1 MVQINNYRH
10 MLLRVY
16 QFIFAFILFAI
27 TYFVSNN
34 MKIPE
39 YTIIYSLIGL
49 LTLTKLLKVKMSDHL
64 GFYWEMTFY
73 IGFALVYPIKTVA
86 LAGSF
91 MATYLFFANLF
102 NKNKF
107 LKIDEMFNQAAF
119 ALSTIFSII
128 ITKDLY
134 HIKNISQLLSYKNS
148 ITVLTIYLIIDFLL
162 ILLCYILVH
171 GKEGFFLGIKLLFDL
186 STLGVM
192 TVGGLTA
199 YLLALTIHASGLRG
213 VIIFT
218 ILILIVSRVYQEYF
232 KLTNHFKRLSI
243 TDELTGL
250 HNHRY
255 IHNWLDKRVAD
266 NLPFNVLLVDIDNF
280 RRYNDA
286 HGHLHGDLAL
296 SHLGKLFHT
305 TAREGELI
313 ARVSGEEFL
322 IIIPD
327 VSVEEATQRAQ
338 VYCDAVQ
345 HYNFPST
352 EQYPVTKLTVS
363 IGVARYPD
371 TGEKKH
377 EVLSAADDALYK
389 IKVATHNRVAVFS
402 SIAEDIIREL
412 QGLDVSEKLID
423 EMQQLMQLMHSR
435 DRYTYRHTERNV
447 KYAAALARKLNLDKD
462 LQKTIRVGA
471 FLHDIGKLKIP
482 VEVIAKSDPLSKE
495 EWDLMRDHPNLGY
508 QLALG
513 LSEVA
518 DCLPIIRYHHERYD
532 GTGYPEGK
540 LGAELP
546 LSVRIMTLVD
556 SFDAMTTSRPYRKK
570 RTMEEAFDE
579 LDACRGTQFD
589 PDLVEPFKEVVRE
602 IGILQS
608 EEPKES
614 AII

>member
-1 MVQINNYRH
+1 MGHKVKMRH
-10 MLLRVY
+10 MLFEVY
-16 QFIFAFILFAI
+16 KIIITLIVLLLAVSELHKMKVPNDIIL
-27 TYFVSNN
+27 
-34 MKIPE
+34 
-39 YTIIYSLIGL
+39 YSLIGIIV
-49 LTLTKLLKVKMSDHL
+49 LTQIFTIVINEHL
-64 GFYWEMTFY
+64 GFNWEMTFY
-73 IGFALVYPIKTVA
+73 LGFALVYPIEIIVICGA
-86 LAGSF
+86 F
-91 MATYLFFANLF
+91 MSLYTFFINLRS
-102 NKNKF
+102 KNK
-107 LKIDEMFNQAAF
+107 KIKTDKMFNQSVFTISSVLSVIISKSIFGLQNSQNLFKYNFGILCVAIY
-119 ALSTIFSII
+119 ALA
-128 ITKDLY
+128 
-134 HIKNISQLLSYKNS
+134 NI
-148 ITVLTIYLIIDFLL
+148 LL
-162 ILLCYILVH
+162 ILGCYIIVQ
-171 GKEGFFLGIKLLFDL
+171 GKEGIVVGIKSMLQK
-186 STLGVM
+186 STLGVLA
-192 TVGGLTA
+192 VGGLTA

-570 RTMEEAFDE
+570 RTIEEAFDE

>member
-1 MVQINNYRH
+1 MNLQNSWRYKSIKI
-10 MLLRVY
+10 Y
-16 QFIFAFILFAI
+16 QFIVALTVIAVAI
-27 TYFVSNN
+27 YQLNSI
-34 MKIPE
+34 KIPDDL
-39 YTIIYSLIGL
+39 ILYSLIGL
-49 LTLTKLLKVKMSDHL
+49 ISLTQMFKIIINEHL
-64 GFYWEMTFY
+64 GFTWNMTFY
-73 IGFALVYPIKTVA
+73 LGFSLVYPLKTVLVSGA
-86 LAGSF
+86 F
-91 MATYLFFANLF
+91 MALYTYIINLKNN
-102 NKNKF
+102 NKSE
-107 LKIDEMFNQAAF
+107 KIDEMFNQSIFTLSSTF
-119 ALSTIFSII
+119 AVWFTRSLFNAQGSNNLFNYDYVLLCLITYSIV
-128 ITKDLY
+128 
-134 HIKNISQLLSYKNS
+134 NM
-148 ITVLTIYLIIDFLL
+148 LL
-162 ILLCYILVH
+162 ILICYIIMQGLV
-171 GKEGFFLGIKLLFDL
+171 GLKIGIKSMLQK
-186 STLGVM
+186 STFSVLV
-192 TVGGLTA
+192 VGGLTA

-389 IKVATHNRVAVFS
+389 IKVATHSRVAVFS

-495 EWDLMRDHPNLGY
+495 EWDLMRDHPNIGY

>member
-1 MVQINNYRH
+1 
-10 MLLRVY
+10 ML
-16 QFIFAFILFAI
+16 QK
-27 TYFVSNN
+27 S
-34 MKIPE
+34 
-39 YTIIYSLIGL
+39 
-49 LTLTKLLKVKMSDHL
+49 
-64 GFYWEMTFY
+64 TFSV
-73 IGFALVYPIKTVA
+73 LV
-86 LAGSF
+86 
-91 MATYLFFANLF
+91 
-102 NKNKF
+102 
-107 LKIDEMFNQAAF
+107 
-119 ALSTIFSII
+119 
-128 ITKDLY
+128 
-134 HIKNISQLLSYKNS
+134 
-148 ITVLTIYLIIDFLL
+148 
-162 ILLCYILVH
+162 
-171 GKEGFFLGIKLLFDL
+171 
-186 STLGVM
+186 
-192 TVGGLTA
+192 VGGLTA
-199 YLLALTIHASGLRG
+199 YLLALTIHASGLIG

-377 EVLSAADDALYK
+377 EVLGAADDALYK
-389 IKVATHNRVAVFS
+389 IKVATHSRVAVFS

>member
-1 MVQINNYRH
+1 M
-10 MLLRVY
+10 
-16 QFIFAFILFAI
+16 QFC
-27 TYFVSNN
+27 
-34 MKIPE
+34 K
-39 YTIIYSLIGL
+39 
-49 LTLTKLLKVKMSDHL
+49 TLTYIINLK
-64 GFYWEMTFY
+64 
-73 IGFALVYPIKTVA
+73 
-86 LAGSF
+86 
-91 MATYLFFANLF
+91 NN
-102 NKNKF
+102 NKSE
-107 LKIDEMFNQAAF
+107 KIDEMFNQSIFTLSSTF
-119 ALSTIFSII
+119 AVWFTRSLFNAQGSNNLFNYKYVLLCLITYSIV
-128 ITKDLY
+128 
-134 HIKNISQLLSYKNS
+134 NM
-148 ITVLTIYLIIDFLL
+148 LL
-162 ILLCYILVH
+162 ILICYIIMQGLV
-171 GKEGFFLGIKLLFDL
+171 GLKIGIKSMLQK
-186 STLGVM
+186 STFSVLV
-192 TVGGLTA
+192 VGGLTA
-199 YLLALTIHASGLRG
+199 YLLALTIHASGLIG

-377 EVLSAADDALYK
+377 EVLGAADDALYK
-389 IKVATHNRVAVFS
+389 IKVATHSRVAVFS